1 MTRPEFDDKIN
12 PVSLKDTNL
21 FKPFKLGN
29 LDLKHRLVLAPL
41 TRLRADPDTFVPN
54 VELSTEY
61 YSQRSQTPG
70 SLLITEATI
79 YSYEAGGYFDGKPGI
94 WNQEQIEAWSK
105 IFDKIH
111 SNGSFVIQQLFH
123 LGRQAI
129 PDKVAE
135 KGITYRAPTSGIYIN
150 DGSYPYEEKA
160 KEFNTPLT
168 EFTTAEVEEE
178 VKKFVQGGINSI
190 KAGADGV
197 QIHAANGYL
206 LNQFLD
212 QETNKRT
219 DKYGGSLENRSR
231 FVLEIV
237 DGLIEAIGAEKV
249 SVRLSPWSQYGDFK
263 GIQKDPE
270 LLAQYAHIVGELEK
284 RRLDGKSIQF
294 IDLVEPRI
302 HGNKVNEE
310 SGVSKDSH
318 GNRFIYDIWKGPIVR
333 AGNYI
338 QEVETLKKDVDH
350 DDRTLI
356 AVGRHFVS
364 NPDLVERLEKG
375 YPLTKYDRDT
385 FYTSGETG
393 YTDYPNYSA

>member
-1 MTRPEFDDKIN
+1 MTSPEFDNKIK
-12 PVSLKDTNL
+12 PVPLKDTNL
-21 FKPFKLGN
+21 FKPFKLG
-29 LDLKHRLVLAPL
+29 DLELQHRLVLAPL
-41 TRLRADPDTFVPN
+41 TRLRADFVTFVLN
-54 VELSTEY
+54 VELSSKY
-61 YSQRSQTPG
+61 YDQRSKTPG
-70 SLLITEATI
+70 SLIITEAAL
-79 YSYEAGGYFDGKPGI
+79 YSYEAGGYYDGKPGI
-94 WNQEQIEAWSK
+94 WNQEQINAWSK

-111 SNGSFVIQQLFH
+111 SNGSFVVQQLFH

-129 PDKVAE
+129 PEKVFE
-135 KGITYRAPTSGIYIN
+135 KGITYRAPTSGIYID

-160 KEFNTPLT
+160 KELNTPLT
-168 EFTTAEVEEE
+168 EYTTEEVEEE
-178 VKKFVQGGINSI
+178 VKNFVQGGINSI

-206 LNQFLD
+206 LNEFLD
-212 QETNKRT
+212 HLTNKRT

-237 DGLIEAIGAEKV
+237 DGLSEAIGAEKI

-284 RRLDGKSIQF
+284 RRLDGKGIQF
-294 IDLVEPRI
+294 IDLVEPKIDGGRVNEDSGVTKDT
-302 HGNKVNEE
+302 HGNE
-310 SGVSKDSH
+310 
-318 GNRFIYDIWKGPIVR
+318 FIYDIWKGPIVR

-338 QEVETLKKDVDH
+338 QEIERLKKDVDH

-364 NPDLVERLEKG
+364 NPDLVERLKNG
-375 YPLTKYDRDT
+375 YPLTKYDRST
-385 FYTSGETG
+385 FYTSGEAG